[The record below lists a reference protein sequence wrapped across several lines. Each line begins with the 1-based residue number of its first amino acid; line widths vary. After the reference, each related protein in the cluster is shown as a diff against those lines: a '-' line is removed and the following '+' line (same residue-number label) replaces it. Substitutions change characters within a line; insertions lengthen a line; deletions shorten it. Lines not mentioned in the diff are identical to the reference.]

1 MTDVTALVLAAGAG
15 RRYGGPKA
23 LARSVDGGPWLT
35 AVTVTLASIG
45 LESVAVLPHTH
56 TEAADLLH
64 PGAQPLFVD
73 TFDEGVGA
81 SLRAALAF
89 LSSTDARAAL
99 IVLVD
104 QPTLPGAVIAR
115 LLSPSVGPGFRP
127 QTVLRRAV
135 FDGRPGHPV
144 LIGREHWVKLI
155 DSLQG
160 DEGAGPYFREHDGD
174 RIECSDLWDGADI
187 DERAGG

>member
-23 LARSVDGGPWLT
+23 LARSVDGTPWLT
-35 AVTVTLASIG
+35 AVTGTLASIG
-45 LESVAVLPHTH
+45 LESVAVLPRTH
-56 TEAADLLH
+56 TQAADLLP

-73 TFDEGVGA
+73 TFDEGIGA

-99 IVLVD
+99 IALVD
-104 QPTLPGAVIAR
+104 QPTLPGVVVAR
-115 LLSPSVGPGFRP
+115 LLTPSAGPGARLE
-127 QTVLRRAV
+127 TVLRRAV

-144 LIGREHWVKLI
+144 LIGREHWAALI
-155 DSLQG
+155 DSLRG
-160 DEGAGPYFREHDGD
+160 DQGAGPYFRDHDGD

-187 DERAGG
+187 DERMDG